1 MSCEVCYGYPSHNCP
16 CCQDNPQESIIEAI
30 EADENKFDIL
40 FEDKIVAVC
49 SFDELQAFCLLKNLD
64 FNVFQDRHE
73 FKICGAGFE
82 FWAIRQHPDTMDLWE
97 RAAFCELPIS
107 MHLFAGKAVAQ

>member
-16 CCQDNPQESIIEAI
+16 CCQDQESIVEYLR
-30 EADENKFDIL
+30 ADKNKFDIL

-49 SFDELQAFCLLKNLD
+49 NLDQLLDFAVAKNLR
-64 FNVFQDRHE
+64 FQILDLDDE
-73 FKICGAGFE
+73 CKFQGAGFE